1 MKGIRYILKKASV
14 EVKARD
20 FAKIEEGI
28 TQTYKDDIFSDTVAI
43 IEDRVGA
50 LGELN
55 AIKSTCWHFTG
66 YYLVTE
72 YYIVEEIYNEK
83 YEEWEECDIVE
94 FARFEGVK

>member
-1 MKGIRYILKKASV
+1 MEGIRYILKKATV

-28 TQTYKDDIFSDTVAI
+28 TQTYKHDIFSSIITT
-43 IEDRVGA
+43 IEDRAEA
-50 LGELN
+50 LGVLS
-55 AIKSTCWHFTG
+55 AIKSTCYHFTG